1 MSKPIRI
8 LIADDHAVVRKGLR
22 AILAVCE
29 DLQLVGEATDGNEA
43 VTLAKEL
50 QPDVILMDLE
60 MPHKDGIEAIQ
71 DIVISN
77 PESRILVLTSFSED
91 DRVFASIKAGAQGY
105 LLKDSTTEELLQ
117 AIRSVYRGQPALHPQ
132 IAGRLMREISEPT
145 TLPLAE
151 EPLTE
156 REVTVLKLVARG
168 LSNQEIALNLSIS
181 ERTVSTHVSNI
192 LAKLHLANRVK
203 ATLYALKS
211 GLAKLD

>member
-43 VTLAKEL
+43 VTLAGEL

-71 DIVISN
+71 DIVKSN
-77 PESRILVLTSFSED
+77 HEARILVLTSFSED

-105 LLKDSTTEELLQ
+105 LLKDSTTEDLLQ
-117 AIRSVYRGQPALHPQ
+117 AIRSVHLGQPALHPQ

-145 TLPLAE
+145 NLPLAE

-211 GLAKLD
+211 GLAKLE